1 MEVVEEA
8 EVLIDTHIFNEVDGT
23 KASSFLKKVITYK
36 SSTDLLLLKTWR
48 TMNCTPRTM
57 KIIREI
63 QENLLFIGKR
73 KEFTGR
79 LKINHPAF
87 RFSKS
92 TSIVVSITLNS
103 FKEHHGDVTTGVR
116 RWFQRGVEGEPA
128 GNNMTRP
135 ATQVGP
141 RAVEAGLGG
150 HDAGV

>member
-1 MEVVEEA
+1 MDIDHDVISGVV
-8 EVLIDTHIFNEVDGT
+8 LT
-23 KASSFLKKVITYK
+23 
-36 SSTDLLLLKTWR
+36 TDPLAAADDMLGIENQPGLAAPARLLHRHLS
-48 TMNCTPRTM
+48 
-57 KIIREI
+57 
-63 QENLLFIGKR
+63 
-73 KEFTGR
+73 FTGR